1 MGKIYRSRIKNE
13 SFSSL
18 LRRPLATLLLGAAVI
33 YLAAPTQGLA
43 AGRKRS
49 TAPQDFVKVEPLPG
63 PAHQD
68 FPTTGQIEVR
78 FVQTR
83 GFTDAIQTRFLR
95 AAEKLRR
102 VLASDEFKQKVLGFK
117 YQGQR
122 QYVQSLDLTNEQIY
136 LMMLRGRE
144 IYLGENNGSMDLNLE
159 FYNQRSS
166 VIGYTSE
173 TTRWIY
179 LNWYHYVDFADE
191 DIADNLVHEWLHKLG
206 FDHDF
211 NSTARRPSSVPYAI
225 GGIVYDLMQSLDSTR
240 PASISRSLA
249 SLFAPQQMQQE
260 SPSELQTRPY
270 RRALHVGCTHGH

>member
-1 MGKIYRSRIKNE
+1 MGKINRSRLIIE
-13 SFSSL
+13 RFSSSV
-18 LRRPLATLLLGAAVI
+18 RTPFVTLIVGIAAI
-33 YLAAPTQGLA
+33 YLAAPTEGFA

-63 PAHQD
+63 PPHQEA
-68 FPTTGQIEVR
+68 PATGQIEVR

-122 QYVQSLDLTNEQIY
+122 QYVQNLDLTNEQIY

-179 LNWYHYVDFADE
+179 LNWYHYVDFEDQ

-211 NSTARRPSSVPYAI
+211 NSTARRPSSVPYAV
-225 GGIVYDLMQSLDSTR
+225 GGIVYDLMQDLDSTR
-240 PASISRSLA
+240 PSSVSRSLA
-249 SLFAPQQMQQE
+249 SLFTPGQAQQE
-260 SPSELQTRPY
+260 STSDLQTRPF
-270 RRALHVGCTHGH
+270 RRSLRAGCTHGR